1 MSKIRVN
8 KSNSK
13 VINGVLF
20 ITLLKAVQIKS
31 VVLQRL
37 INYTSS
43 IKFPGVADRMV
54 QYNGP
59 YIRVQKFI

>member
-20 ITLLKAVQIKS
+20 ITLLKALQIKS

-37 INYTSS
+37 VNYTSS
-43 IKFPGVADRMV
+43 IKFPGMSDRMV
-54 QYNGP
+54 EYTIN
-59 YIRVQKFI
+59 R

>member
-1 MSKIRVN
+1 MTKIRVN

-13 VINGVLF
+13 VVDGKLF
-20 ITLLKAVQIKS
+20 ITLLKAMQIKS
-31 VVLQRL
+31 TVLQRL

-43 IKFPGVADRMV
+43 IKFPGVSDRMV

-59 YIRVQKFI
+59 YIRINKHI